1 MTFLLAIAVVSVFL
15 LLLSV
20 PVAFALGLSCLI
32 VMILWPGTP
41 FLLVAQKT
49 LNGMDSLPLLAIP
62 FFLLASGIMNAGGL
76 TDRAVNVFNGIV
88 GSLRGG
94 LAMANVAVNIF
105 FAGISGSAVADATAT
120 GSILIPAMKQSGYP
134 GAFAAALTAAA
145 AACGPVIPPSIVLI
159 VYGVVAHVSI
169 FRLFLAGY
177 LPGLLLAVLLVAYI
191 WYAARKRG
199 YGKQPRVGL
208 GEITS
213 RIRQGFWALTM
224 PVGLVLGILLG
235 VFTVV
240 ELGAVLVAYAIL
252 VSGLIYRQLPA
263 REMPQILLQVGLDAA
278 NIMFIVGISGLL
290 AYLIAINRIP
300 DIAVAG
306 VLSFT
311 HNKFLFLTALN
322 GILLVAGTF
331 LDSTPATIILVPIF
345 LPIAKQLGI
354 DPIHFGIVFVFNM
367 GIGTVHPPI
376 GLNLYVTSKIAN
388 EAIGKVMVELVPMY
402 VIMFLVLTF
411 VTYVPGPL
419 FWLPDLLNR

>member
-1 MTFLLAIAVVSVFL
+1 MTYMLAIAAASLAL

-20 PVAFALGLSCLI
+20 PVAFALGLSCLL

-76 TDRAVNVFNGIV
+76 TDRVVNVFNGIV
-88 GSLRGG
+88 GPLRGG
-94 LAMANVAVNIF
+94 LAMVNIAVNIF

-120 GSILIPAMKQSGYP
+120 GSILIPAMKRNGYP

-177 LPGLLLAVLLVAYI
+177 LPGLLLAALLLSYV
-191 WYAARKRG
+191 WYAATKRG
-199 YGKQPRVGL
+199 YAKQPRVGL
-208 GEITS
+208 REITS
-213 RIRQGFWALTM
+213 RIRLGFWALTM

-240 ELGAVLVAYAIL
+240 ELGAVLVVYAIL
-252 VSGLIYRQLPA
+252 VGLIYRQLSL
-263 REMPQILLQVGLDAA
+263 REIPQILLQVGLDAA
-278 NIMFIVGISGLL
+278 NIMFIVGVSSLL
-290 AYLIAINRIP
+290 AYLIALNRVP
-300 DIAVAG
+300 ELVLAE

-311 HNKFLFLTALN
+311 HDKTVFLTALN

-345 LPIAKQLGI
+345 LPIAKELGI
-354 DPIHFGIVFVFNM
+354 DPIHFGIVFVFNLC
-367 GIGTVHPPI
+367 IGTVHPPV
-376 GLNLYVTSKIAN
+376 GLNLYVTSRIAK
-388 EAIGKVMVELVPMY
+388 EPIVKVMVELVPMY
-402 VIMFLVLTF
+402 ILMFIVLAF
-411 VTYVPGPL
+411 ITYFPAPI
-419 FWLPDLLNR
+419 FWIPDLLTR

>member
-1 MTFLLAIAVVSVFL
+1 MTYMLAIAVASLAL

-20 PVAFALGLSCLI
+20 PVAFALGLSCLL

-76 TDRAVNVFNGIV
+76 TDRVVNVFNGIV
-88 GSLRGG
+88 GPLRGG
-94 LAMANVAVNIF
+94 LAMVNIAVNIF

-120 GSILIPAMKQSGYP
+120 GSILIPAMKRNGYP
-134 GAFAAALTAAA
+134 GSFAAGLTAAA

-177 LPGLLLAVLLVAYI
+177 LPGLLLAALLLSYVWYI
-191 WYAARKRG
+191 ATKRG
-199 YGKQPRVGL
+199 YAKQPRVGL
-208 GEITS
+208 REITS
-213 RIRQGFWALTM
+213 RIRLGFWALTM

-240 ELGAVLVAYAIL
+240 ELGAVLVVYAIL
-252 VSGLIYRQLPA
+252 VGLIYGQLPL
-263 REMPQILLQVGLDAA
+263 REIPQILLQAGLDAA
-278 NIMFIVGISGLL
+278 NIMFIVGISSLL
-290 AYLIAINRIP
+290 AYLIALNRIP
-300 DIAVAG
+300 DLILAD

-311 HNKFLFLTALN
+311 HNKTVFLTALN

-345 LPIAKQLGI
+345 LPIAKELGI
-354 DPIHFGIVFVFNM
+354 DPIHFGIVFVFNLC
-367 GIGTVHPPI
+367 IGTVHPPV
-376 GLNLYVTSKIAN
+376 GLNLYVTSKIAK
-388 EAIGKVMVELVPMY
+388 EAIVKVMVELVPMY
-402 VIMFLVLTF
+402 ILMFIVLAF
-411 VTYVPGPL
+411 ITYFPAPI
-419 FWLPDLLNR
+419 FWLPNLLTR

>member
-1 MTFLLAIAVVSVFL
+1 MTFLLAIAVASVLL

-76 TDRAVNVFNGIV
+76 TDRVVNVFNGIV
-88 GSLRGG
+88 GPLRGG
-94 LAMANVAVNIF
+94 LAMVNVAVNIF

-120 GSILIPAMKQSGYP
+120 GSILIPAMKRNGYP
-134 GAFAAALTAAA
+134 GPFAAGLTAAA

-177 LPGLLLAVLLVAYI
+177 LPGLLLAALLVAYV
-191 WYAARKRG
+191 WYAAKKRG
-199 YGKQPRVGL
+199 YAKQPRVGL
-208 GEITS
+208 GEIAW

-224 PVGLVLGILLG
+224 PAGLVLGILLG

-263 REMPQILLQVGLDAA
+263 REVPQILLQVGLDAA
-278 NIMFIVGISGLL
+278 NIMFIVGISSLL
-290 AYLIAINRIP
+290 AYLIAVNRIP
-300 DIAVAG
+300 DLVLAG

-311 HNKFLFLTALN
+311 HDKFLFLTALN

-367 GIGTVHPPI
+367 SIGTVHPPV

>member
-1 MTFLLAIAVVSVFL
+1 MTYMLAIAAASLAL

-20 PVAFALGLSCLI
+20 PVAFALGLSCLL

-76 TDRAVNVFNGIV
+76 TDRVVNVFNGIV
-88 GSLRGG
+88 GPLRGG
-94 LAMANVAVNIF
+94 LAMVNIAVNIF

-120 GSILIPAMKQSGYP
+120 GSILIPAMKRNGYP
-134 GAFAAALTAAA
+134 GPFAAGLTAAA

-177 LPGLLLAVLLVAYI
+177 LPGLLLAALLVSYV
-191 WYAARKRG
+191 WYAATERG
-199 YGKQPRVGL
+199 YAKQPRVGL
-208 GEITS
+208 REIIS
-213 RIRQGFWALTM
+213 RIRLGFWALTM

-240 ELGAVLVAYAIL
+240 ELGAVLVVYAIL
-252 VSGLIYRQLPA
+252 VGLIYRQLSL
-263 REMPQILLQVGLDAA
+263 REIPQILLQVGLDAA
-278 NIMFIVGISGLL
+278 NIMFIVGVSSLL
-290 AYLIAINRIP
+290 AYLIALNRVP
-300 DIAVAG
+300 ELVLAK

-311 HNKFLFLTALN
+311 HDKTVFLTALN

-345 LPIAKQLGI
+345 LPIAKELGI
-354 DPIHFGIVFVFNM
+354 DPIHFGIVFVFNLC
-367 GIGTVHPPI
+367 IGTVHPPV
-376 GLNLYVTSKIAN
+376 GLNLYVTSRIAK
-388 EAIGKVMVELVPMY
+388 EPIVKVMVELVPMY
-402 VIMFLVLTF
+402 ILMFIVLAF
-411 VTYVPGPL
+411 ITYFPAPI
-419 FWLPDLLNR
+419 FWLPELLTR

>member
-1 MTFLLAIAVVSVFL
+1 
-15 LLLSV
+15 
-20 PVAFALGLSCLI
+20 
-32 VMILWPGTP
+32 
-41 FLLVAQKT
+41 
-49 LNGMDSLPLLAIP
+49 
-62 FFLLASGIMNAGGL
+62 
-76 TDRAVNVFNGIV
+76 
-88 GSLRGG
+88 
-94 LAMANVAVNIF
+94 
-105 FAGISGSAVADATAT
+105 
-120 GSILIPAMKQSGYP
+120 
-134 GAFAAALTAAA
+134 
-145 AACGPVIPPSIVLI
+145 
-159 VYGVVAHVSI
+159 
-169 FRLFLAGY
+169 
-177 LPGLLLAVLLVAYI
+177 
-191 WYAARKRG
+191 
-199 YGKQPRVGL
+199 
-208 GEITS
+208 
-213 RIRQGFWALTM
+213 M